1 MIHDFCVLPACQG
14 KGFGREILS
23 QTVRLLL
30 GKKLPRIRLS
40 VITQNQN
47 ALSLYQ
53 KAGFAITAEFHYYV
67 SSLNGI

>member
-30 GKKLPRIRLS
+30 GKKLPAF
-40 VITQNQN
+40 V
-47 ALSLYQ
+47 
-53 KAGFAITAEFHYYV
+53 
-67 SSLNGI
+67 